1 MYGLGR
7 PKIFGLFPSGLP
19 VPVPPPEESKVLEGV
34 MDGSKVRLSTANRT
48 NLSCPV
54 KSSTTL
60 ACSAV
65 LTSIPLIWKKVE
77 KNHEIDETKI
87 IIMISTLILQ

>member
-19 VPVPPPEESKVLEGV
+19 VPVPLPEESNVLRLVLRAAGT
-34 MDGSKVRLSTANRT
+34 DGSKLRLSTHNRT

-65 LTSIPLIWKKVE
+65 LTSIPLIWKKIREIEV
-77 KNHEIDETKI
+77 KNLKFKI
-87 IIMISTLILQ
+87 